1 MLITAVSH
9 KCFEHLA
16 FFSFS
21 TYLALKKN
29 SESPSCVAKKIF
41 CQPEKCNKLIYFM
54 DSAHSRRNITSFT
67 DCNTSSSLS
76 PLSIK
81 NEVDNEV

>member
-1 MLITAVSH
+1 
-9 KCFEHLA
+9 
-16 FFSFS
+16 
-21 TYLALKKN
+21 
-29 SESPSCVAKKIF
+29 
-41 CQPEKCNKLIYFM
+41 M

-81 NEVDNEV
+81 NEVDNEVWLLRVVIDIQKTDIKTERKEQPDPSGANGINH